1 MAAREQQRQALV
13 ADLGEALGNGI
24 DRLVGLV
31 GLAQLLELLLGGALA
46 PQPVDRAVARDRV
59 QPRRRRL
66 RRAVARPP
74 LERERERLLER
85 VLGQLE
91 VAQPADERGEHA
103 RAVLAERLLD
113 GAGRRVRV
121 AGGHRP
127 TLREPR
133 GNHRRRTR
141 VTNL

>member
-1 MAAREQQRQALV
+1 M
-13 ADLGEALGNGI
+13 
-24 DRLVGLV
+24 RLLGLV
-31 GLAQLLELLLGGALA
+31 GPAQLLELLLGGAPA
-46 PQPVDRAVARDRV
+46 AEPVDRAVARDRV

-103 RAVLAERLLD
+103 RAVLAEGLLD
-113 GAGRRVRV
+113 GPGGRVLVAAGMR
-121 AGGHRP
+121 A
-127 TLREPR
+127 TLREP
-133 GNHRRRTR
+133 
-141 VTNL
+141 L